1 MELMTW
7 GDLGRKIDAMSP
19 EQRSQPIQCVLP
31 HPDDGH
37 VQECLPGIAL
47 GTVAEFGF
55 SASRSTHDNKYHG
68 DDVVLLLDSNCFS
81 EEGAIAHRLHNDLTR
96 SPIYGVDGPTLP
108 SQQRAPS
115 DVASRSGDGN
125 FSAHEIAA
133 AWSRDTFSRRHE
145 GLR

>member
-47 GTVAEFGF
+47 WHSGRVSI

-68 DDVVLLLDSNCFS
+68 DDVAALTQTVLARK
-81 EEGAIAHRLHNDLTR
+81 GHRT
-96 SPIYGVDGPTLP
+96 SP
-108 SQQRAPS
+108 A
-115 DVASRSGDGN
+115 
-125 FSAHEIAA
+125 
-133 AWSRDTFSRRHE
+133 
-145 GLR
+145 